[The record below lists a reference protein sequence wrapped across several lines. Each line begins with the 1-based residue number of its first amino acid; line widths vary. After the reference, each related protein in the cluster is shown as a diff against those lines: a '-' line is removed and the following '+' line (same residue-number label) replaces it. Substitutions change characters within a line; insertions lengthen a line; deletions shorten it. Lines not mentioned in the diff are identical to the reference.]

1 MGGPTENP
9 MPIRNFLRRWIIGE
23 PLNSPE
29 PEEVRAHTNQLR
41 GKTGLVLQSLL
52 LIHES
57 IEDAEAMAGYEGL
70 PLQVEQIYWEVWGVL
85 ARNPVLTDPEEV
97 LDKWMEDCVEGTD
110 LNGRNLL
117 DGHMAPDG
125 RWVTGD
131 ARPA

>member
-1 MGGPTENP
+1 

-57 IEDAEAMAGYEGL
+57 IDDAEAMAGYDGL
-70 PLQVEQIYWEVWGVL
+70 PLQVEQIYWEVWGGPGKEPS
-85 ARNPVLTDPEEV
+85 A
-97 LDKWMEDCVEGTD
+97 
-110 LNGRNLL
+110 
-117 DGHMAPDG
+117 DGPRG
-125 RWVTGD
+125 GIG
-131 ARPA
+131 